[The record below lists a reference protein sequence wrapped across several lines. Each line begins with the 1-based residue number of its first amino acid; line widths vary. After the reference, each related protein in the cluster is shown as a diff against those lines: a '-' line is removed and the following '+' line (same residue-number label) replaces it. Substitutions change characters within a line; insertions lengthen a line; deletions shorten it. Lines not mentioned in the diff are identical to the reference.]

1 MQHATRGTALIST
14 LGSTLMTTLTCA
26 ILAAPAGAAEI
37 ATDPGDYA
45 ALPPGLQLGILYYQ
59 HAERD
64 AYFAAGARLPG
75 PFKLTTDIGL
85 ARFVHFMKLGDYVI
99 DPQIIVPF
107 GKVALKTPFGPLA
120 PVSASGTGDPM
131 LGGTVWVVNQP
142 EQRQWLG
149 LSAFASVPIGSY
161 DGARGPVNVGENRWK
176 GIFQAGYV
184 TALGKEVMLDLL
196 GETTVYGDND
206 DVLGMRKEQRASYG
220 AQVHLRYLLSAA
232 SSVAL
237 SYYHD
242 FGGATSLNGA
252 GQDDRM
258 NNRRWQI
265 GFATFATPSLQ
276 VQVQAGKGDKTAN
289 GARESSRLNLRVV
302 TVY

>member
-1 MQHATRGTALIST
+1 MQHATRPASLPR
-14 LGSTLMTTLTCA
+14 L
-26 ILAAPAGAAEI
+26 LAALTLAGLAPLGGAAEI

-64 AYFAAGARLPG
+64 AYHAAGSRLPG
-75 PFKLTTDIGL
+75 PFSLSTDIGL
-85 ARFVHFMKLGDYVI
+85 ARFVHYARLGDYVI
-99 DPQIIVPF
+99 DPQFIIPF
-107 GKVALKTPFGPLA
+107 GKVALKTPFGPLK
-120 PVSASGTGDPM
+120 PVNATGVGDP
-131 LGGTVWVVNQP
+131 LVGGTLWVVNRP
-142 EQRQWLG
+142 EQKQWLG
-149 LSAFASVPIGSY
+149 LTAFVSLPVGAY

-184 TALGKEVMLDLL
+184 TALGKDVMLDLL
-196 GETTVYGDND
+196 AETAVYGDND
-206 DVLGMRKEQRASYG
+206 DFLGLRKEQRASYG
-220 AQVHLRYLLSAA
+220 VQTHLRYMLSAA

-252 GQDDRM
+252 DQRDRM
-258 NNRRWQI
+258 NNGRWQL
-265 GFATFATPSLQ
+265 GFATFVTPSLQ
-276 VQVQAGKGDKTAN
+276 LMAQAGKAGKTEN

-302 TVY
+302 KVY